1 MRLRVIIEG
10 QLSFVNLPTQI
21 ALEPHLL
28 VVFIVHAYFVLF
40 LVRVVFKGQRTVSA
54 LKRFSVHMYHNV
66 TI

>member
-10 QLSFVNLPTQI
+10 QLSFVNLSTQI

-28 VVFIVHAYFVLF
+28 VVFIVHAYFMLF
-40 LVRVVFKGQRTVSA
+40 LVRVVFKGQRTISA
-54 LKRFSVHMYHNV
+54 LERLGIHMYHNV